1 MIRFQNLQLQISKKI
16 PDEELRDI
24 FLEAIREPLR
34 TTLAVFNFKNQSI
47 DQVIDKVLAMDQ
59 THTGKNSMNMSTLH
73 NNLPTMEEL
82 RFRQAV

>member
-1 MIRFQNLQLQISKKI
+1 MF
-16 PDEELRDI
+16 DI
-24 FLEAIREPLR
+24 
-34 TTLAVFNFKNQSI
+34 KNQSI
-47 DQVIDKVLAMDQ
+47 DQVIDEALAMDQ